1 MLSDPENSQN
11 VLFIYFSPD
20 INDNLSCFTGP
31 FIAENANKI
40 LKNGPEG
47 TRRNVVV
54 TKSVKRL
61 THFYSYPE
69 PAREERRVIFIS

>member
-1 MLSDPENSQN
+1 M
-11 VLFIYFSPD
+11 FIYFSPD

-69 PAREERRVIFIS
+69 PAREVLVYKIALTFARFDKVMLN